1 MDVSYRGGN
10 CSNYT
15 CLNHYSEILA
25 QVAAGIS
32 SNNTVFVCCY
42 VRLLLHPLVSVC
54 VCVCVRLHYIQY
66 AYAYYFPLD
75 YSDWQDITAFHY

>member
-15 CLNHYSEILA
+15 CLNHYTEILA

-32 SNNTVFVCCY
+32 SNNTV
-42 VRLLLHPLVSVC
+42 RLLLCASALTPVGVCVC